1 MVQPA
6 ETADLETPV
15 GPGGF
20 PGEQLPVQADYFSFG
35 EVFKCFFAEKYGDTT
50 SYVEHKSL
58 NEGSRRKYLNQVNRE
73 VTLMR
78 GSGDAKMK
86 LASGDEKHL
95 LLEEAIVGW
104 NLKRRD
110 RNGELQEVRF
120 DRNGLQQFLAA
131 ADPKIIDVIEKDVRK
146 HNPWLL
152 AEVTE
157 EGILEQIKDL
167 EETLEEIR
175 ERDRGND
182 TSSSR

>member
-1 MVQPA
+1 MDT
-6 ETADLETPV
+6 ETAPPLPDAS
-15 GPGGF
+15 
-20 PGEQLPVQADYFSFG
+20 LPVQADYFSFG
-35 EVFKCFFAEKYGDTT
+35 ETFQCFFAAKYGDTI

-58 NEGSRRKYLNQVNRE
+58 NEGSRRRYLNEVNRE

-104 NLKRRD
+104 NLVRD
-110 RNGELQEVRF
+110 GKPLPFSKGSPGSNL
-120 DRNGLQQFLAA
+120 NQFLAA
-131 ADPKIIDVIEKDVRK
+131 ADPAIIDVIEKDIRK

-152 AEVTE
+152 AEVTVD
-157 EGILEQIKDL
+157 GIKQQIKDL
-167 EETLEEIR
+167 EETLDELV

-182 TSSSR
+182 TSSPK